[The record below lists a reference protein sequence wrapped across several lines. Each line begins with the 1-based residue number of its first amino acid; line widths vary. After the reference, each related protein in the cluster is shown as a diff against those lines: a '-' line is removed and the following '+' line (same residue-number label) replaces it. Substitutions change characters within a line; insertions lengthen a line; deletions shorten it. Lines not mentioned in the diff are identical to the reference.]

1 MPAGV
6 SPLVSS
12 GAEGAEAPVALP
24 QPSEPNTQRAP
35 LLSIKLHLPRPRRCL
50 VSRSHL
56 VECLQQAIEY
66 PFTLISAPAG
76 FGKTTLLAQWLAQ
89 SGLPV
94 APVAPV
100 AWLSLEP
107 EDNDPVRFLTYLI
120 AALQTVDCRLG
131 TSALARLRTLQPSP
145 LETVLALLTNDLMV
159 DEAGKIALVLDDY
172 HTITAEPIHRAVT
185 YLLEPLPPQL
195 HLVISTRVD
204 PPLPLA
210 RLRARGELVE
220 LRAQNLRFSAEE
232 VTHFLRHTMELVLE
246 ADQVVQLAER
256 TEGWVAGLQLAAL
269 ALRGRA
275 DVDQFL
281 ARFSGSHRYLVDYLA
296 EDVLRREPEPVQRFL
311 LQTSLLE
318 RLCAPLCAA
327 LTGSSEAQALLE
339 RAERANLF
347 LLPLDDHREWYR
359 YHALFAEFLQEQLR
373 QAFPGEGETLH
384 RRAAQWFEQQELIP
398 EAVQHALAGAD
409 YERAVR
415 LVMQSARAFLLR
427 GETATLR
434 AWLQALQEVLALRA
448 GNAALAGD
456 LPLALELVHQV
467 EDHLPSDNRLLRSLV
482 AFDLSGAYYWS
493 GDMVAAGPA
502 VREVSSAGAAAGS
515 LYFELLG
522 LVGVGWVQMARG
534 ELRQAAETLR
544 LVLQRIAGQE
554 DQTYWV
560 AGLAPLGLGMVLRE
574 WNHLESAEQQ
584 LRTGIERTTR
594 RDLIAPLLLGYFQ
607 LARVRQA
614 RGDAAGALELIAQA
628 DQAMRRSGGGLLV
641 GVVAACQA
649 QLWLQ
654 QGNLA
659 QAEHWATIVPV
670 DPDQPITLLNEL
682 ERLALVRVR
691 IAQGRAVDALEA
703 LEKLRAAAEVA
714 GRGGSVLEIL
724 LLRALAQQR
733 LGNTAQA
740 LAQLAEALAQAEP
753 EGYMRLFVDEGPPMQ
768 ALLEQMLAAQY
779 SHRLAGPQSSTA
791 YLEHLLAAFGGSGAP
806 GTPLGEVAPS
816 TVRNQ
821 ALIEPLKERELA
833 VLRLLATGKSN
844 VEMAHELIVAP
855 STIKWYL
862 KQLYAKLHVHSRM
875 QALTRAREL
884 RLLVWPPDLPVSL
897 PRFPQIS
904 PPLAGD
910 I

>member
-1 MPAGV
+1 MPKVASYRLAWSFTLKTYQLEETPSQELLEIAPGSPAWFAWLDHISSFAFWGKSGHYTARKESRPRGEGYWYAYLGIGKKLMKRYLGKTGDLTSARLEQVAEELDTAQEAVVNPSQEASSAGRTMPAGV

-12 GAEGAEAPVALP
+12 GAEGAGAPVALP

-94 APVAPV
+94 APVA
-100 AWLSLEP
+100 WLSLEP

-131 TSALARLRTLQPSP
+131 TSALALLRTPQPSP

-159 DEAGKIALVLDDY
+159 DEAEKIALVLDDY

-185 YLLEPLPPQL
+185 YLLEHLPPQL

-296 EDVLRREPEPVQRFL
+296 EDVLRREPESMQRFL

-347 LLPLDDHREWYR
+347 LVPLDDHREWYR
-359 YHALFAEFLQEQLR
+359 YHALFAEFLQERLR
-373 QAFPGEGETLH
+373 LAFPGEVETLH
-384 RRAAQWFEQQELIP
+384 RRAAQWFEEQELIP
-398 EAVQHALAGAD
+398 EAVQQALAGAD
-409 YERAVR
+409 YERAAR
-415 LVMQSARAFLLR
+415 LVTQSARAFLIL
-427 GETATLR
+427 GQTATLR
-434 AWLQALQEVLALRA
+434 TWLQALPEDLVRARPRLCMILGHELSTAGEFEAADVWLRAAETRLRAGESGGADGADAEVADTEVREEEGGFRGTLQEVLALRA

-456 LPLALELVHQV
+456 LPHALELVYQAG
-467 EDHLPSDNRLLRSLV
+467 DHLPSDN
-482 AFDLSGAYYWS
+482 
-493 GDMVAAGPA
+493 P
-502 VREVSSAGAAAGS
+502 
-515 LYFELLG
+515 
-522 LVGVGWVQMARG
+522 
-534 ELRQAAETLR
+534 
-544 LVLQRIAGQE
+544 
-554 DQTYWV
+554 
-560 AGLAPLGLGMVLRE
+560 
-574 WNHLESAEQQ
+574 
-584 LRTGIERTTR
+584 
-594 RDLIAPLLLGYFQ
+594 
-607 LARVRQA
+607 
-614 RGDAAGALELIAQA
+614 
-628 DQAMRRSGGGLLV
+628 
-641 GVVAACQA
+641 
-649 QLWLQ
+649 
-654 QGNLA
+654 
-659 QAEHWATIVPV
+659 
-670 DPDQPITLLNEL
+670 
-682 ERLALVRVR
+682 
-691 IAQGRAVDALEA
+691 
-703 LEKLRAAAEVA
+703 
-714 GRGGSVLEIL
+714 
-724 LLRALAQQR
+724 
-733 LGNTAQA
+733 
-740 LAQLAEALAQAEP
+740 
-753 EGYMRLFVDEGPPMQ
+753 
-768 ALLEQMLAAQY
+768 
-779 SHRLAGPQSSTA
+779 
-791 YLEHLLAAFGGSGAP
+791 
-806 GTPLGEVAPS
+806 
-816 TVRNQ
+816 
-821 ALIEPLKERELA
+821 
-833 VLRLLATGKSN
+833 
-844 VEMAHELIVAP
+844 
-855 STIKWYL
+855 
-862 KQLYAKLHVHSRM
+862 
-875 QALTRAREL
+875 
-884 RLLVWPPDLPVSL
+884 
-897 PRFPQIS
+897 
-904 PPLAGD
+904 
-910 I
+910 

>member
-1 MPAGV
+1 MPKVASYLLAWSFTLKTYQVEETPSQELLEIALESPAWFAWLDHISSFAFWGKSGHYTARKESRPRGEGYWYAYLGIGKKLMKRYLGKTGDLTSARLEQVAEELDTAQEAVVNPSQEASSEGRSMPASI

-12 GAEGAEAPVALP
+12 GAEGAGPPVALP
-24 QPSEPNTQRAP
+24 QPSEPNTERAP
-35 LLSIKLHLPRPRRCL
+35 LLSIKLHRPRPRSRL

-56 VECLQQAIEY
+56 VERLQQAMEC

-89 SGLPV
+89 SGL
-94 APVAPV
+94 PV

-185 YLLEPLPPQL
+185 YLLEHLPLQL

-220 LRAQNLRFSAEE
+220 RRAQNLRFSAEE
-232 VTHFLRHTMELVLE
+232 VTHFLADTMELVLD

-339 RAERANLF
+339 QAERANLF
-347 LLPLDDHREWYR
+347 LVPLDDHREWYR
-359 YHALFAEFLQEQLR
+359 YHALFAEFLQERLR

-415 LVMQSARAFLLR
+415 LVTQSARAFLLR

-434 AWLQALQEVLALRA
+434 TWLQALPEDLLRARPRLCMILGNELSTAGEFEAADVWLRAAETRLRA
-448 GNAALAGD
+448 G
-456 LPLALELVHQV
+456 
-467 EDHLPSDNRLLRSLV
+467 
-482 AFDLSGAYYWS
+482 
-493 GDMVAAGPA
+493 
-502 VREVSSAGAAAGS
+502 
-515 LYFELLG
+515 
-522 LVGVGWVQMARG
+522 
-534 ELRQAAETLR
+534 
-544 LVLQRIAGQE
+544 
-554 DQTYWV
+554 
-560 AGLAPLGLGMVLRE
+560 
-574 WNHLESAEQQ
+574 ES
-584 LRTGIERTTR
+584 
-594 RDLIAPLLLGYFQ
+594 
-607 LARVRQA
+607 
-614 RGDAAGALELIAQA
+614 
-628 DQAMRRSGGGLLV
+628 
-641 GVVAACQA
+641 C
-649 QLWLQ
+649 
-654 QGNLA
+654 
-659 QAEHWATIVPV
+659 
-670 DPDQPITLLNEL
+670 
-682 ERLALVRVR
+682 
-691 IAQGRAVDALEA
+691 EA
-703 LEKLRAAAEVA
+703 
-714 GRGGSVLEIL
+714 
-724 LLRALAQQR
+724 
-733 LGNTAQA
+733 
-740 LAQLAEALAQAEP
+740 
-753 EGYMRLFVDEGPPMQ
+753 
-768 ALLEQMLAAQY
+768 
-779 SHRLAGPQSSTA
+779 
-791 YLEHLLAAFGGSGAP
+791 
-806 GTPLGEVAPS
+806 
-816 TVRNQ
+816 
-821 ALIEPLKERELA
+821 
-833 VLRLLATGKSN
+833 
-844 VEMAHELIVAP
+844 
-855 STIKWYL
+855 
-862 KQLYAKLHVHSRM
+862 
-875 QALTRAREL
+875 
-884 RLLVWPPDLPVSL
+884 
-897 PRFPQIS
+897 
-904 PPLAGD
+904 
-910 I
+910 